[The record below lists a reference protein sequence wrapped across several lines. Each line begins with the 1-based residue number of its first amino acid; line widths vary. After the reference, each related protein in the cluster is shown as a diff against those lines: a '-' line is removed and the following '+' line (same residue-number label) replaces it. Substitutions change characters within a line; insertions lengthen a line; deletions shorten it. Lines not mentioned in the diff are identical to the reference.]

1 MGFFVEPNQTVLKKV
16 SDPEAW
22 LKRDPTIQDT
32 MRHLAELRAMNG
44 PGIGA
49 GDSWKKVAS
58 VRGPV
63 LDVACCLDEDFLK
76 DKKKFYAWLD
86 SEEGRR
92 WCTYD
97 RRRGANS
104 SRWFRMDGGMNNGTQ
119 EPGGSSGG

>member
-1 MGFFVEPNQTVLKKV
+1 MGFFVEPNQTVTKLI
-16 SDPEAW
+16 SDPDEWA
-22 LKRDPTIQDT
+22 KRDPSVTDT
-32 MRHLAELRAMNG
+32 MLALSELRAAGNADVL
-44 PGIGA
+44 P
-49 GDSWKKVAS
+49 GDSWKHVAS
-58 VRGPV
+58 VRGPI
-63 LDVACCLDEDFLK
+63 LDIATCLDQDFMR